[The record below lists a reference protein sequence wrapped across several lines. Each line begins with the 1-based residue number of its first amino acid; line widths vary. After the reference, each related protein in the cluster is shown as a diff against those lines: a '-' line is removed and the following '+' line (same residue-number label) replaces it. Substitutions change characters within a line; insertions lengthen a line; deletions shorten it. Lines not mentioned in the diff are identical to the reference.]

1 MANDK
6 YRQVIF
12 NAQVYANTG
21 AGTYEKAVDIA
32 TKDMLSA
39 GLNCVE
45 YSNGAR
51 HTLADYAD
59 MAIRTACKRAYPAGE
74 GEKRKEWG
82 ISTVI
87 INKRGNPCPKCLPWV
102 GKIIIDDVWSG
113 GKKSDGFYPLMSTAI
128 AAGLYHPRCRDSHTT
143 YFEGVSTPPNNQ
155 FTKKE
160 IQEIEKENNKEAE
173 HQYAKRQANKFARM
187 AKYSLDEENRKQYLS
202 RVGEWQNKYL
212 ENVRANSVIE
222 NIKAYYS
229 ERPDIKIGD
238 LSRKILNE
246 LGLKNIPINMIPM
259 KEWGYCHLYTEDGIM
274 NIVDYNL
281 NSKDAR
287 ERCYK
292 IKTAFHEAFHARA
305 NGLKTDYGILPDR
318 AWRDIEE
325 TLAESS
331 AHYLAGQM
339 GITDLAPSYSSRLCE
354 ILPRLKQLPEFS
366 SCSTIADFGKIAFN
380 GRMNGQAPEWTD
392 LYNRAMGGS
401 HDWKAY
407 SKKYFPAIT
416 ANTDDYIDKM
426 LENMPN
432 FNTYREQMKGELETA
447 MEKINAGNAGKL
459 TKNEN
464 TVIKNVLAIAMN
476 RLGVK

>member
-1 MANDK
+1 
-6 YRQVIF
+6 
-12 NAQVYANTG
+12 
-21 AGTYEKAVDIA
+21 
-32 TKDMLSA
+32 
-39 GLNCVE
+39 
-45 YSNGAR
+45 
-51 HTLADYAD
+51 
-59 MAIRTACKRAYPAGE
+59 
-74 GEKRKEWG
+74 
-82 ISTVI
+82 
-87 INKRGNPCPKCLPWV
+87 
-102 GKIIIDDVWSG
+102 
-113 GKKSDGFYPLMSTAI
+113 
-128 AAGLYHPRCRDSHTT
+128 
-143 YFEGVSTPPNNQ
+143 
-155 FTKKE
+155 
-160 IQEIEKENNKEAE
+160 
-173 HQYAKRQANKFARM
+173 M